1 MRTQESGLPLELSV
15 KMQINMAMR
24 EVSHMAHVEQFSNL
38 VVPMLWFEIVSI
50 YNRFQFDASLLC
62 ISSNIRYIAIFGVI
76 K

>member
-50 YNRFQFDASLLC
+50 FINRFSIEFTL
-62 ISSNIRYIAIFGVI
+62 YFIAIFGVI